1 VATQVRLRRALSAPA
16 ALVWRAL
23 TTADARLTWQWD
35 GEASESVVAIHL
47 TDTGAGTD
55 LVVPHEGLAD
65 EDAREHHAKG
75 WSDCLDRLPGW
86 LDSADRSSS

>member
-1 VATQVRLRRALSAPA
+1 VEPCERLG
-16 ALVWRAL
+16 
-23 TTADARLTWQWD
+23 LTWQWD

-55 LVVPHEGLAD
+55 LVVTHEGLAD